1 MTDVRD
7 EVAGV
12 TEAEPR
18 GEPRGDFIWYELL
31 TPDIAGAKHFYD
43 AVVGWNIAGKS
54 DFPNDYRMIGRS
66 DGKFAGGAM
75 QITEEM
81 QQHGARPTWLGYILV
96 PDVDRSVASIQR
108 EGGQVHMPAFDIPG
122 VGRVAMVTDPQG
134 APFYVMKPLPPA
146 EDPNAKSDV
155 FSVDQPQ
162 RIRWN
167 ELSSADQDGAVDFY
181 CRNFGWVQ
189 EGAMP
194 MGEMG
199 DYRFIYANG
208 VRIGAIMRKPPQR
221 PVSAWNYYI
230 GVDDI
235 DRAAEAVT
243 AGDGQILHGPI
254 EIPGGEYSLN
264 GMDPQGAVFALV
276 GPRRR

>member
-1 MTDVRD
+1 
-7 EVAGV
+7 
-12 TEAEPR
+12 
-18 GEPRGDFIWYELL
+18 
-31 TPDIAGAKHFYD
+31 
-43 AVVGWNIAGKS
+43 
-54 DFPNDYRMIGRS
+54 
-66 DGKFAGGAM
+66 
-75 QITEEM
+75 M

-96 PDVDRSVASIQR
+96 PDVDASVAAIQQQ
-108 EGGQVHMPAFDIPG
+108 GGQVHMPAFDVPG

-134 APFYVMKPLPPA
+134 APFYIMKPIPPA
-146 EDPNAKSDV
+146 DDPNGKSDV

-162 RIRWN
+162 RFRWN

-221 PVSAWNYYI
+221 PVTAWTYYI

-235 DRAAEAVT
+235 DRAAEAVS
-243 AGDGQILHGPI
+243 AGGGQILFGPM
-254 EIPGGEYSLN
+254 EIPGGEFSLN
-264 GMDPQGAVFALV
+264 AMDPQGASFALV
-276 GPRRR
+276 GPRKS